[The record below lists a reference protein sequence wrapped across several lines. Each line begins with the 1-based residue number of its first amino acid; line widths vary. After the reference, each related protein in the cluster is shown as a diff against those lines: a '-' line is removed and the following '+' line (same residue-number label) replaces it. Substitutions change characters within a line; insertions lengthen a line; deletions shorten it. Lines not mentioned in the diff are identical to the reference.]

1 MCTGKGNVFMAEKRI
16 IRFEKWILKV
26 VISYA
31 VFIGIGWLLGRIPA
45 EKIGLSEDMFF
56 DLRMFF
62 MLFGPIYLTLIVKI
76 VLTILAVIK
85 HKEKDTAEQN
95 RGVLLAFTAILLLAN
110 LSNAQTMAD
119 LSSGLIESKGLKS
132 LNRSKRYNLKGK
144 RFLNVFLP
152 IAFYMLILEIL
163 TLLVCIVTFAPLS
176 NAASNIFI
184 FTIALTAMMLLV
196 IPLILAL
203 ISGFKGDKAEHE
215 EKRKMEKLDA
225 VSSGDLVLET
235 DLIRRKQYLRLPKL
249 LVLLVCPVVLLLS
262 FFVLFLTKNYHDYFV
277 ILLLRQLFMALA
289 GTAFLSVIPLLL
301 YWANCSGTSLVQRVY
316 LSENRLCYTGYSGSM
331 DQRVEFAFV
340 LLRLEGYS
348 LGRRSIRIRG
358 TFTRKTKD
366 AYGTHQKSAFS
377 KTLRIPRTFS
387 VEQERILLDFL
398 LKTAA

>member
-1 MCTGKGNVFMAEKRI
+1 MAEKRI

-95 RGVLLAFTAILLLAN
+95 RGVLLAFTAILMLAN

-163 TLLVCIVTFAPLS
+163 TLLVCIVIFAPLS

-358 TFTRKTKD
+358 TFTQKAKD

>member
-1 MCTGKGNVFMAEKRI
+1 MAEKRI

-95 RGVLLAFTAILLLAN
+95 RGVLLAFTAILMLAN

-119 LSSGLIESKGLKS
+119 LNSGLIESKGLKS

-163 TLLVCIVTFAPLS
+163 TLLVCIVIFAPLS

-301 YWANCSGTSLVQRVY
+301 YWANCSGTSLVQCVY